1 VTTTREAYLAA
12 RDRLR
17 HADIDDA
24 HFEAELLLRHALGLG
39 HNRGALLSHLAEAH
53 AVEDEAITRF
63 EALLTRRLA
72 REPSAY
78 ILGAREFFHLD
89 LEVTPAVLIPRPE
102 TETVVEEAVRV
113 ARRQLSSEG
122 RAADAGFAVADIGTG
137 AGPIALTIAR
147 ALPDATVIATDVS
160 PDALD
165 VAQRNA
171 ARHGLQQRIVFLQGD
186 LLAPL
191 TQRLDVLVANL
202 PYVTTSALAAL
213 EPEVRDHEPS
223 MALHG
228 GADGLDLIRRLLAEA
243 PAHLQPHAVIVLEI
257 GYDQGETARA
267 AAAAAFPDANVTV
280 LNDLSGRPR
289 VLVLQ
294 T

>member
-1 VTTTREAYLAA
+1 MTTTREAYLAA

-17 HADIDDA
+17 QAGIDDA

-39 HNRGALLSHLAEAH
+39 HNRGALLSHLAEPH
-53 AVEDEAITRF
+53 AVEDETLARF

-78 ILGAREFFHLD
+78 ILGTREFFHLD

-102 TETVVEEAVRV
+102 TETVVEEAVRL
-113 ARRQLSSEG
+113 ARRLLSSEG
-122 RAADAGFAVADIGTG
+122 RAADEGFVVADIGTG
-137 AGPIALTIAR
+137 AGPIALSLAR

-160 PDALD
+160 TEALD

-171 ARHGLQQRIVFLQGD
+171 ARHALQERIAFLHGD

-202 PYVTTSALAAL
+202 PYVTTSDLAAL

-243 PAHLQPHAVIVLEI
+243 HAHLRPHAVLVLEI
-257 GYDQGETARA
+257 GYDQGETARVA
-267 AAAAAFPDANVTV
+267 AAEAFPDAQVSV
-280 LNDLSGRPR
+280 LNDLAGRPR
-289 VLVLQ
+289 VLVVQ